1 MDHKTGM
8 VLFVVAWREGIYTC
22 SVRRAQQVFT
32 MSGVDLFT
40 ASEKI

>member
-8 VLFVVAWREGIYTC
+8 VFFVVAWREDIYIC
-22 SVRRAQQVFT
+22 SVRRAQHVFT

-40 ASEKI
+40 AREKI